1 MKFYPKEL
9 DNYSYLIFLISY
21 ILLGDYMN
29 NTMLAFVLTI
39 LAGLSTMIGTI
50 AIFIKKKDHNKI
62 VLSSLAF
69 AAGVMITVS
78 ITDLIPESIFLLRY
92 YLSTFSTILI
102 SFFGIVL
109 GVIISMLIDYYLP
122 DRPISNTKD
131 KSLFK
136 VGIIS
141 MIAIILHNIP
151 EGIATFVATNS
162 NVSLGISLA
171 VAIAM
176 HNIPEGI
183 SISVPIYYSTGS
195 RRKALLYTF
204 ISALSE
210 PFGAVIT
217 FLFLKNIMN
226 DLILGILFSVIA
238 GIMLQ
243 ISFCE
248 LLPSAKKYNNVKYF
262 ILFFLLGVM
271 FMLFKFFI

>member
-1 MKFYPKEL
+1 MIKNHLFF
-9 DNYSYLIFLISY
+9 IISY
-21 ILLGDYMN
+21 SLLGDCMN
-29 NTMLAFVLTI
+29 NTMFAFLLTI

-50 AIFIKKKDHNKI
+50 AIFIKKKNHDKI
-62 VLSSLAF
+62 ILSALSF

-78 ITDLIPESIFLLRY
+78 IVDLVPESIELLREN
-92 YLSTFSTILI
+92 LSTVSTVLTCTLGML
-102 SFFGIVL
+102 FGIV
-109 GVIISMLIDYYLP
+109 ISMLIDYYLP
-122 DRPISNTKD
+122 DKPISGTKD

-141 MIAIILHNIP
+141 MIAIILHNVP

-162 NVSLGISLA
+162 NLSLGISLA
-171 VAIAM
+171 IAIAM

-195 RRKALLYTF
+195 KKKAVLYTF

-210 PFGAVIT
+210 PFGALIT

-248 LLPSAKKYNNVKYF
+248 LLPTARKYKNNKYLF
-262 ILFFLLGVM
+262 IFFGLGAL
-271 FMLFKFFI
+271 FMLINFFI

>member
-1 MKFYPKEL
+1 
-9 DNYSYLIFLISY
+9 
-21 ILLGDYMN
+21 MN
-29 NTMLAFVLTI
+29 NTSFAFILTI
-39 LAGLSTMIGTI
+39 LAGLSTMIGVI
-50 AIFIKKKDHNKI
+50 VIFIKKKNHDKI
-62 VLSSLAF
+62 VLSALSF

-78 ITDLIPESIFLLRY
+78 ITDLVPESISLLRDN
-92 YLSTFSTILI
+92 LSTVSTILL
-102 SFFGIVL
+102 SVL
-109 GVIISMLIDYYLP
+109 GILLGVVISMIIDYYLP
-122 DRPISNTKD
+122 DKPISGTKD

-141 MIAIILHNIP
+141 MIAIILHNVP

-162 NVSLGISLA
+162 NVNLGISLA
-171 VAIAM
+171 IAIAM

-195 RRKALLYTF
+195 KKKAILYTF
-204 ISALSE
+204 ISAMSE
-210 PFGAVIT
+210 PFGALIT

-248 LLPSAKKYNNVKYF
+248 LLPTARKYNDKKY
-262 ILFFLLGVM
+262 LFVFFGLGM
-271 FMLFKFFI
+271 LFMLFKFFI